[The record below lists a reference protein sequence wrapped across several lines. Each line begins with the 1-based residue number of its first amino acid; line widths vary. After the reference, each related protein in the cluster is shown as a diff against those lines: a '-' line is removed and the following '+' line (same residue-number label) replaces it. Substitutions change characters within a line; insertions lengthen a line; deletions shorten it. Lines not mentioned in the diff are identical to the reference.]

1 MIDREIEQ
9 PAYTL
14 YERRDI
20 IFSPPPKKG
29 RGEKISNLP
38 FNLLVSI
45 FEEPSKN
52 DSRGATVNL

>member
-20 IFSPPPKKG
+20 IPPSPKRG